1 MVRGVHRL
9 GAMAEPDIRRGAPDD
24 GASTAELIRQALED
38 VQDLAR
44 AEVALAGKELGSE
57 ARDVAI
63 VSLVLAVSIAAGV
76 CAIALGVGALIVGF
90 GGTLAA
96 ALGVAAG
103 ILAIAAAVGIALA
116 LTKMP
121 KGLLPRTRGRV
132 AHNISEMKDHFA

>member
-1 MVRGVHRL
+1 
-9 GAMAEPDIRRGAPDD
+9 MAQADTPRTAQDD
-24 GASTAELIRQALED
+24 GESTAELIRKALDD

-76 CAIALGVGALIVGF
+76 SAIALGTGALIVTF
-90 GGTLAA
+90 GGTIAA
-96 ALGVAAG
+96 AFGVGAA
-103 ILAIAAAVGIALA
+103 ILAIAAACGIALA

-121 KGLLPRTRGRV
+121 KGLMPRTRGRV
-132 AHNISEMKDHFA
+132 ARDISEMKDHFA